1 MQESP
6 TLLDN
11 AVLFVIPKRWVLWKI
26 SYFFYQVG
34 SLAITMAR
42 YLKLTVNNEYDSRS
56 GAEWDLE
63 FSSLTNIIFVSPSLT
78 KSLLTFWKEPGEEN
92 EMLDLSSL
100 QWEYFSKR
108 SQQSGTYLPRW
119 WNLKLWYKIIQWKM
133 VFGAH
138 NEFLV
143 HCEQVRVFFFLSLPV
158 TWITIYKDFKQK
170 V

>member
-1 MQESP
+1 MLCCS
-6 TLLDN
+6 
-11 AVLFVIPKRWVLWKI
+11 W
-26 SYFFYQVG
+26 
-34 SLAITMAR
+34 
-42 YLKLTVNNEYDSRS
+42 YLKDECYEKYPTFLSGGIIGYHYGWVLTVNTAYESRS

-119 WNLKLWYKIIQWKM
+119 WNLKLWYEIIQWKM

-138 NEFLV
+138 EFIV
-143 HCEQVRVFFFLSLPV
+143 NKFEFFFFLPVYQSLE
-158 TWITIYKDFKQK
+158 
-170 V
+170 